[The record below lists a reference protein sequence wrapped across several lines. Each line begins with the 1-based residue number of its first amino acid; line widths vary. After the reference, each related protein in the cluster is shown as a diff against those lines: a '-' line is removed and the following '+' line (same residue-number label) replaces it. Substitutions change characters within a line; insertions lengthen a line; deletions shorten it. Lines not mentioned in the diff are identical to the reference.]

1 MIEFS
6 NQIGVSLVGATLGTF
21 QFTADTFTFEPSPT
35 EENGG
40 IYWDCGKSF
49 VVDLPDNDALNALK
63 IPRNAIVTLSSMQRM
78 SIECTSSEH
87 RIGTKDIPARVQLYR
102 HLNKA
107 TLVVKCKMLTNP
119 LG

>member
-6 NQIGVSLVGATLGTF
+6 NQIGITLLGGASGTF
-21 QFTADTFTFEPSPT
+21 WLTADSFTFEPSPT

-40 IYWDCGKSF
+40 VYWDCGKTF
-49 VVDLPDNDALNALK
+49 VVDLPDQEAFRALK
-63 IPRNAIVTLSSMQRM
+63 TPRSAIITLSSLTRTGGKCD
-78 SIECTSSEH
+78 SNEH
-87 RIGTKDIPARVQLYR
+87 QIGTEGIPARVQLYR

-107 TLVVKCKMLTNP
+107 TLVVKCKMLVNP